1 MSQEFPVVL
10 VRWGE
15 PNEEG
20 KRVLEKIDSFR
31 SYVRPTWRPI
41 LTDFCKSLTG
51 IQQVCSM
58 FSLQIHLNYAD
69 CRIQGNRRQ
78 ISHFS

>member
-51 IQQVCSM
+51 IQQVCSAYP
-58 FSLQIHLNYAD
+58 IHLNYTD
-69 CRIQGNRRQ
+69 HHIQGNRRQ
-78 ISHFS
+78 IPHFS